1 MKKLIR
7 FTWVCGCIILTAVFL
22 ISCFSAYISPFSFS
36 FIPLFALWF
45 PYCFLA
51 VMILAITNLFVRR
64 KMLGGIMLIS
74 LFFGLPNLLKTVAFN
89 APASFKIQKK
99 DSSLRI
105 LTWNVQGFVSS
116 NPKSVNWS
124 HILQVVKN
132 NNPDVVCMQEFLN
145 IITNYDTN
153 TFIQDEMLDMG
164 YNYHFFSNDG
174 FFKLYNGVKV
184 ADGCAIF
191 SKKPFI
197 DSGRVTI
204 TTDPEKQNMIYTDI
218 QLNNKPLRIFTARLE
233 SFRLYNDTSRLKQ
246 DIYEITYHRK
256 RVIQYK
262 LRDIERLHAKEVN
275 IIRNKID
282 NTQIPAVYCGDVN
295 SVPTS
300 YTYHHLRGNFQ
311 DAFLEKGSGIGRTF
325 YKIVPTLRI
334 DYIFTDKQFK
344 IEQCTVAGKK
354 ISDHYPVITDLQ
366 WK

>member
-1 MKKLIR
+1 MKNLVR
-7 FTWVCGCIILTAVFL
+7 LTWVCGCIILTAVFL
-22 ISCFSAYISPFSFS
+22 VSCFSAYISPFHFS

-51 VMILAITNLFVRR
+51 VMLVAVINVFV
-64 KMLGGIMLIS
+64 KKKLGVIMLIS
-74 LFFGLPNLLKTVAFN
+74 ICFGFPNLFKTLAFN
-89 APASFKIQKK
+89 VPSAFNVQKK

-116 NPKSVNWS
+116 DPKAVKWPD
-124 HILQVVKN
+124 ILQVIKN
-132 NNPDVVCMQEFLN
+132 NNPDIVCLQEFLN
-145 IITNYDTN
+145 IITDYDN
-153 TFIQDEMLDMG
+153 NKFIQDEMQALG
-164 YNYHFFSNDG
+164 YSYHYFSNDG
-174 FFKLYNGVKV
+174 FFRLYNGVEV

-191 SKKPFI
+191 SKRSFI

-204 TTDPEKQNMIYTDI
+204 TTDPEKQNMIYADVRF
-218 QLNNKPLRIFTARLE
+218 NNKPLRVFTARLE
-233 SFRLYNDTSRLKQ
+233 SFRLYNDTTRLKQ

-256 RVIQYK
+256 RFIQYK
-262 LRDIERLHAKEVN
+262 LRDIEKLHAKEVN
-275 IIRNKID
+275 IIRNNID
-282 NTQIPAVYCGDVN
+282 DTQIPVVYCGDAN

-300 YTYHHLRGNFQ
+300 YTYHHLRGNLQ

-325 YKIVPTLRI
+325 YKIIPTLRI

-344 IEQCTVAGKK
+344 VAQCTVGGKK